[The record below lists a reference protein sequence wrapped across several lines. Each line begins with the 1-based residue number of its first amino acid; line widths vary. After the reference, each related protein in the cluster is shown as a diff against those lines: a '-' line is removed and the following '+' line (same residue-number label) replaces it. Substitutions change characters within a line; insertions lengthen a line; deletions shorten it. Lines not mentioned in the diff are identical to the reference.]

1 MMLEGKVAVI
11 SGGTRGIGNAIAWK
25 FAEQGANLALIATRD
40 SERNKK
46 AVKELSETGRD
57 VRLYICDVKDPEQV
71 VSVAEEILADFGTVD
86 VLVNNAGITRDNLLP
101 SLSVMDI
108 DDVIDVNLKGT
119 IYLTRAFVRSFV
131 KQRHGNI
138 VNISSVVGLMG
149 NPHAVGEAFQITS
162 DETLTWN
169 QIYEEIAKAL
179 GVPLHPY
186 HVASDFLSDVGK
198 DYDFEGSLTGDK
210 SVSVVFDNSKLKRT
224 VLDFKPT
231 VTFAQ
236 GVRIALDNIL
246 AHPELQREDAEFDE
260 WCDKVIDV
268 LEKAKNNF

>member
-71 VSVAEEILADFGTVD
+71 VSVAEEILADFGEVD

-108 DDVIDVNLKGT
+108 DEVIDVNLKGT
-119 IYLTRAFVRSFV
+119 IYLTRAFIREFV

-149 NPHAVGEAFQITS
+149 NKGQANYAASKAGIIGFTKTVAKEYGRRNIRCNAIAPGYIQTEMTAALNEEQT
-162 DETLTWN
+162 N
-169 QIYEEIAKAL
+169 EIAKQLPLGRLGQPEDVADLAL
-179 GVPLHPY
+179 
-186 HVASDFLSDVGK
+186 FLAGDSSR
-198 DYDFEGSLTGDK
+198 YITGE
-210 SVSVVFDNSKLKRT
+210 V
-224 VLDFKPT
+224 
-231 VTFAQ
+231 
-236 GVRIALDNIL
+236 I
-246 AHPELQREDAEFDE
+246 
-260 WCDKVIDV
+260 KVDGGMYV
-268 LEKAKNNF
+268 

>member
-71 VSVAEEILADFGTVD
+71 VSVAEEILADFGEVD

-108 DDVIDVNLKGT
+108 DEVIDVNLKGT
-119 IYLTRAFVRSFV
+119 IYLTRAFIREFV

-149 NPHAVGEAFQITS
+149 NKGQANYAASKAGIIGFTKTVAKEYGRRNIRCNAIAPGYIQTEMTAALNEDQT
-162 DETLTWN
+162 N
-169 QIYEEIAKAL
+169 EIAKQLPLGRLGQPEDVADLAL
-179 GVPLHPY
+179 
-186 HVASDFLSDVGK
+186 FLAGDSSR
-198 DYDFEGSLTGDK
+198 YITGE
-210 SVSVVFDNSKLKRT
+210 V
-224 VLDFKPT
+224 
-231 VTFAQ
+231 
-236 GVRIALDNIL
+236 I
-246 AHPELQREDAEFDE
+246 
-260 WCDKVIDV
+260 KVDGGMYV
-268 LEKAKNNF
+268 

>member
-108 DDVIDVNLKGT
+108 DEVIDVNLKGT
-119 IYLTRAFVRSFV
+119 IYLTRAFIREFV

-149 NPHAVGEAFQITS
+149 NKGQANYAASKAGIIGFTKTVAKEYGRRNIRCNAIAPGYIQTEMTAALNEEQT
-162 DETLTWN
+162 N
-169 QIYEEIAKAL
+169 EIAKQLPLGRLGQPEDVADLAL
-179 GVPLHPY
+179 
-186 HVASDFLSDVGK
+186 FLAGDSSR
-198 DYDFEGSLTGDK
+198 YITGE
-210 SVSVVFDNSKLKRT
+210 V
-224 VLDFKPT
+224 
-231 VTFAQ
+231 
-236 GVRIALDNIL
+236 I
-246 AHPELQREDAEFDE
+246 
-260 WCDKVIDV
+260 KVDGGMYV
-268 LEKAKNNF
+268 

>member
-71 VSVAEEILADFGTVD
+71 VSVAEEILADFGEVD

-119 IYLTRAFVRSFV
+119 IYLTRAFIREFV

-149 NPHAVGEAFQITS
+149 NKGQANYAASKAGIIGFTKTVAKEYGRRNIRCNAIAPGYIQTEMTAALNEDQT
-162 DETLTWN
+162 N
-169 QIYEEIAKAL
+169 EIAKQLPLGRLGQPEDVADLAL
-179 GVPLHPY
+179 
-186 HVASDFLSDVGK
+186 FLAGDSSR
-198 DYDFEGSLTGDK
+198 YITGE
-210 SVSVVFDNSKLKRT
+210 V
-224 VLDFKPT
+224 
-231 VTFAQ
+231 
-236 GVRIALDNIL
+236 I
-246 AHPELQREDAEFDE
+246 
-260 WCDKVIDV
+260 KVDGGMYV
-268 LEKAKNNF
+268 

>member
-71 VSVAEEILADFGTVD
+71 VSVAEEILADFGEVD

-149 NPHAVGEAFQITS
+149 NKGQANYAASKAGIIGFTKTVAKEYGRRNIRCNAIAPGYIATEMTA
-162 DETLTWN
+162 TLNEEQTN
-169 QIYEEIAKAL
+169 EIAKQLPLGRLGQPDDVADLAL
-179 GVPLHPY
+179 
-186 HVASDFLSDVGK
+186 FLAGDSSR
-198 DYDFEGSLTGDK
+198 YITGE
-210 SVSVVFDNSKLKRT
+210 V
-224 VLDFKPT
+224 
-231 VTFAQ
+231 
-236 GVRIALDNIL
+236 I
-246 AHPELQREDAEFDE
+246 
-260 WCDKVIDV
+260 KVDGGMYV
-268 LEKAKNNF
+268 